1 MKRVQTL
8 LISFIS
14 ITLLFSSC
22 EQAKQPNILYIMS
35 DDHAYQAVSA
45 YGYGLNNTPNIDR
58 LANEGVRFSNAF
70 CTNSICAPS
79 RAVVLT
85 GKFSNMNGHLDNGST
100 FDGSQVTVPKLLRE
114 AGYETAMIGK
124 WHLKSDPTGFDFW
137 KVLLGQGPYYNPDLK
152 DSSGAKNYEGYTT
165 TIITEEALSWL
176 DDRDQEKPFF
186 LMVHHKAPHRNWL
199 PEPKYFNFEEKT
211 FPVPDNYFDDYSN
224 RGRAAKEQKMSVI
237 KDMMLGYDLKTINP
251 DTTVNQ
257 TGDNWIKGQLKR
269 MTPEQRATWDAHYD
283 PIIEDFYSRNL
294 EGEELALWK
303 YQRYMRDYL
312 ACIQSVDDQV
322 GRLLDYLD
330 ETGLA
335 DNTAVFYTSDQGFY
349 LGEHGWFDKRFMFE
363 ESLGIPLL
371 VRLPGEFEGGITSD
385 AMVQNLDFAE
395 TFLDLAGA
403 PIPDAMQ
410 GVSILNPIREA
421 VKTGGVPEDWRNSIY
436 YHYYEYPGA
445 HSVKRHYGVRNERYK
460 LMHYYHNI
468 DEWEMYDLEKDPKE
482 MNNII
487 DDSSYAEVLVEM
499 QEELA
504 RLQKEYG
511 DSEEAARALIK

>member
-1 MKRVQTL
+1 
-8 LISFIS
+8 
-14 ITLLFSSC
+14 
-22 EQAKQPNILYIMS
+22 
-35 DDHAYQAVSA
+35 
-45 YGYGLNNTPNIDR
+45 
-58 LANEGVRFSNAF
+58 
-70 CTNSICAPS
+70 
-79 RAVVLT
+79 
-85 GKFSNMNGHLDNGST
+85 
-100 FDGSQVTVPKLLRE
+100 
-114 AGYETAMIGK
+114 
-124 WHLKSDPTGFDFW
+124 
-137 KVLLGQGPYYNPDLK
+137 
-152 DSSGAKNYEGYTT
+152 
-165 TIITEEALSWL
+165 
-176 DDRDQEKPFF
+176 
-186 LMVHHKAPHRNWL
+186 
-199 PEPKYFNFEEKT
+199 
-211 FPVPDNYFDDYSN
+211 
-224 RGRAAKEQKMSVI
+224 MSVI

-330 ETGLA
+330 EKGLA

-487 DDSSYAEVLVEM
+487 DDSSYADVLVEM
-499 QEELA
+499 KEELV
-504 RLQKEYG
+504 RLQEKYG